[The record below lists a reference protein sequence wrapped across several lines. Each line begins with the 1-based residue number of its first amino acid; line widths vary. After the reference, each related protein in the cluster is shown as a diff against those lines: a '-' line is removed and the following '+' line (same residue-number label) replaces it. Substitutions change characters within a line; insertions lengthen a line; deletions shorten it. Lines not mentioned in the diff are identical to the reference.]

1 MSAVDTVALRPF
13 ERRHLQRTLAWANDP
28 EFARLLDRPAPIG
41 ADEHE
46 RWFSSLADR
55 PDTLYLAIELDQEA
69 RHVGNVW
76 LADIDRRHR
85 KAEVRVIIGER
96 EHLGRGVGSRALDLM
111 ARHAF
116 DRMGLHRVYAY
127 VLAFNP
133 RARLAFEKAGF
144 LLEGTLRDDRWDGT
158 QFTDTF
164 VLGRVSVPSQT

>member
-1 MSAVDTVALRPF
+1 MSAIDAVALRPF
-13 ERRHLQRTLAWANDP
+13 ERRHLPRTLAWANDL
-28 EFARLLDRPAPIG
+28 EFARLLDRRRPIDG
-41 ADEHE
+41 DEHE
-46 RWFSSLADR
+46 RWFASLAAR
-55 PDTLYLAIELDQEA
+55 RDTLQLAIELGPDA

-76 LADIDRRHR
+76 LADIDLRHR

-96 EHLGRGVGSRALDLM
+96 EDLGRGIGSRALDLM

-116 DRMGLHRVYAY
+116 EALGLHRVYAY

-133 RARLAFEKAGF
+133 RARRAFEKAGF

-164 VLGRVSVPSQT
+164 VLGRVSGPS